1 MSAAWRWRVFGPVA
15 EQAFVG
21 SVTALVAC
29 LGEVVVMAVRADPAA
44 LDATA
49 LLGAFVV
56 LLGMSLPLAWCLGAA
71 LGLVLALV
79 RETSW
84 LNDLRSSFGALMRWR
99 RDPRAFATLLSL
111 AAAVGALVVGSH
123 LVATFFRTHFH
134 SDTLIGWAIAL
145 SLPVVVF
152 ACVLCA
158 AIVRPVAAR
167 VAEWAGPL
175 GSGPGAALVL
185 LGALGSLIWL
195 AAPRIEAMAGGIHPL
210 PYLWPIGVAL
220 AYPIVALVVRLR
232 VRASIPAGG
241 FMLPLSVI
249 LVLLVGRSYGAH
261 QPVRQLVEQSS
272 VSGQRLVRLYAEW
285 TDRDGDG
292 HASAFG
298 GGDCDDTDA
307 FVHPGAVDL
316 EGDGIDADCFD
327 GDGTRAL
334 ANLWSTGEYAT
345 PPARLRRAP
354 IVLLTIDALRPDHL
368 GLNGYGRPTST
379 RIDAFAEDAVV
390 FDETL
395 APSSRSVRSI
405 PSMLT
410 GHYPSQIG
418 YGPQHLYP
426 AVLPDN
432 ELLAEVLDQ
441 QGYATRACM
450 GSDYFS
456 RVDGFFQ
463 GFDVVDQPAY
473 PPRSFPVDCAI
484 AQLDEL
490 EQNPLRPFLLWVHLY
505 NVHDPYLPDG
515 IPSRYGETYL
525 DMYDE
530 EIHLADREVG
540 RLLERL
546 DESPFAERLIVVLAS
561 DHGEAFGEHG
571 NRGHSRTLYQE
582 EIRSVLMMRVPG
594 IDPRRVSGV
603 VSLMDVSPTLRNLV
617 GVPRRP
623 RITGRSLVPMLRGD
637 VDAWPQ
643 RPVFM
648 ELLPDGRYPF
658 DQKAVRLEGWKLMW
672 WVREG
677 TLRLSNL
684 VDDPREESDWLDR
697 DPERAERMHGM
708 LRAWMASART
718 ENRSEDL
725 VREHVLE
732 RLPHVQHR
740 LDLRFPGFTVIGYD
754 MPETEVEQGATVP
767 LTFYYRADRRVD
779 VDGYF
784 SLDVLQEGGRR
795 YPDFHGHHYPVF
807 GTHHTNAWEP
817 GQIVRDPVELV
828 VPRDA
833 PVGEWQIHMQVR
845 ENDLMGRWIQFV
857 RNGQSAT
864 SLELQPFTIVP
875 RRDGVRD
882 AGAADADAN
891 PNANPDEARVD
902 PESASEEASSP

>member
-29 LGEVVVMAVRADPAA
+29 LGEVVVMGVRAD
-44 LDATA
+44 DSEGIV
-49 LLGAFVV
+49 GAFTA
-56 LLGMSLPLAWCLGAA
+56 LLGMSLPLGWGLGAL
-71 LGLVLALV
+71 LGLVLALI
-79 RETSW
+79 RETAW
-84 LNDLRSSFGALMRWR
+84 LTELRSSFAALGRRR
-99 RDPRAFATLLSL
+99 RDPRAFANLLAL
-111 AAAVGALVVGSH
+111 ASGVGALVVLSH
-123 LVATFFRTHFH
+123 MAASFFRTHFH
-134 SDTLIGWAIAL
+134 SETLIGWAIAL
-145 SLPVVVF
+145 SLPIVVF
-152 ACVLCA
+152 ACVLLA
-158 AIVRPVAAR
+158 AVVRPLAMR
-167 VAEWAGPL
+167 VAHWAGPF
-175 GSGPGAALVL
+175 GSGPGALLVL

-195 AAPRIEAMAGGIHPL
+195 LAPRIESMAGGIHPL

-220 AYPIVALVVRLR
+220 VYPIVALVVRAKI
-232 VRASIPAGG
+232 RASIPAGAL
-241 FMLPLSVI
+241 MLPLAAA
-249 LVLLVGRSYGAH
+249 LLFLVGRGYGVH
-261 QPVRQLVEQSS
+261 QSVRQQVEQHS
-272 VSGQRLVRLYAEW
+272 VSGQRLVRFYAGL

-298 GGDCDDTDA
+298 GGDCDDSDA
-307 FVHPGAVDL
+307 FVHPGAVDQ

-334 ANLWSTGEYAT
+334 ANLWSDGDYAT
-345 PPARLRRAP
+345 PPGRLRRAP
-354 IVLLTIDALRPDHL
+354 ILLLTIDALRPDHL
-368 GLNGYGRPTST
+368 GSNGYERQTSA
-379 RIDAFAEDAVV
+379 RIDAFAEEAIV
-390 FDETL
+390 FDEAL

-410 GHYPSQIG
+410 GQYPSQIG

-426 AVLPDN
+426 AILPDN

-463 GFDVVDQPAY
+463 GFDAVEQPAY
-473 PPRSFPVDCAI
+473 PPRNFPVDCAI
-484 AQLDEL
+484 RQLDEL
-490 EQNPLRPFLLWVHLY
+490 EANPARPFLLWVHLY

-515 IPSRYGETYL
+515 IQSRYGDTYL

-540 RLLERL
+540 RLLERI
-546 DESPFAERLIVVLAS
+546 ESSPFAERLIVVLAS

-594 IDPRRVSGV
+594 TEPRRVGGV

-617 GVPRRP
+617 GVPSRP

-637 VDAWPQ
+637 ADAWPD

-658 DQKAVRLEGWKLMW
+658 DQKAVRRDGWKLMW

-684 VDDPREESDWLDR
+684 NEDPREQTDWLER

-708 LRAWMASART
+708 LRAWMATARS

-732 RLPHVQHR
+732 HAPPVQHR
-740 LDLRFPGFTVIGYD
+740 LDLRFPGFTVLGYD
-754 MPETEVEQGATVP
+754 MPETQVEQGATIP

-779 VDGYF
+779 MDGYF
-784 SLDVLQEGGRR
+784 TLDLLQQGGRR

-817 GQIVRDPVELV
+817 GQIIRDRVELV
-828 VPRDA
+828 VPRDV
-833 PVGEWQIHMQVR
+833 PIGEWQIHFQVR
-845 ENDLMGRWIQFV
+845 EDDLMGRWVQFV
-857 RNGQSAT
+857 HNGRTSS
-864 SLELQPFTIVP
+864 SLELEPVTITP
-875 RRDGVRD
+875 RRNVVRD
-882 AGAADADAN
+882 AGVAD
-891 PNANPDEARVD
+891 ARVD
-902 PESASEEASSP
+902 SQDASEEASAP